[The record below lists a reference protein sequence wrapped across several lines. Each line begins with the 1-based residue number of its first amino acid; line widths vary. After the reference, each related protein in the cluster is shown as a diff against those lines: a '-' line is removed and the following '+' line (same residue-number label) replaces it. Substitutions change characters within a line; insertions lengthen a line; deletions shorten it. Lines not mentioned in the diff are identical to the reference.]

1 MKTKLLFLVV
11 LIAAV
16 VFSCQK
22 KDSEPV
28 QQDVVFSAIQI
39 DPGAGLKSTDDW
51 DWKCVDG
58 LNPVYAMIEIA
69 DDSAGTIDKK
79 TFTPAVFR
87 LDGKLYTQ
95 AIKLDP
101 GTYWVVNFLI
111 MDDMGTPL
119 DDSDDMIYMA
129 TPAEAATFAEYVAD
143 PVSFDFTVTAF
154 TKIEI
159 DVEVLCYEDK
169 YYTEFGFFWFNITE
183 IVVREQCFFGD
194 ICLKHW
200 IEYAGSNYEL
210 QPGDLGLDMVAIIEV
225 KVYKNGVYV
234 ETFTN
239 NVAPN
244 YGVGAPLCVTYADN
258 LNVPDEEF
266 TFELYILVK
275 QGNQFVFVLFKTWT
289 FFDDDMI
296 PAGDDGVV
304 DFVLGT
310 CNFTDTDLQL
320 APWQNLPDQANVTI
334 AYPGALPSYW
344 DVKFNTYTP
353 AGLYD
358 LPAAPT
364 GWMDGWCGDENTTID
379 PGTFDAHIYG
389 SIYVA
394 DWPAGMPFTEL
405 QINRVNWLINHLG
418 DYNLD
423 FENLPQGDAD
433 QVQKAVWNLVSGAT
447 YGGVAGT
454 MSGDAIA
461 AVPDMNNLWYPL
473 PGGWAAVLIV
483 KLNNPDDYQLV
494 FVVVD
499 P

>member
-1 MKTKLLFLVV
+1 MKTKLFVLVV

-58 LNPVYAMIEIA
+58 LNPVYAIIEIA

-210 QPGDLGLDMVAIIEV
+210 QPGDLGLDMVAIMEI
-225 KVYKNGVYV
+225 KVYKNDLLV

-239 NVAPN
+239 NVGPN

-258 LNVPDEEF
+258 LNVDDEEF

-275 QGNQFVFVLFKTWT
+275 QGNSFVFVLFHTWT

-320 APWQNLPDQANVTI
+320 APWQNLPEQANVTI
-334 AYPGALPSYW
+334 ANPGVLDSYW
-344 DVKFNTYTP
+344 DVTFNSFTPVGTYDIP
-353 AGLYD
+353 EDVL
-358 LPAAPT
+358 
-364 GWMDGWCGDENTTID
+364 MDGWCGDENHTIAS
-379 PGTFDAHIYG
+379 GTFNATIYG
-389 SIYVA
+389 SLNDE
-394 DWPAGMPFTEL
+394 DWPAGMPFTL
-405 QINRVNWLINHLG
+405 TQIAKINWLFNHLEDFGYDMSDYTG
-418 DYNLD
+418 D
-423 FENLPQGDAD
+423 EGDD
-433 QVQKAVWNLVSGAT
+433 IQKAIWNLIRGNAHYTGDPAT
-447 YGGVAGT
+447 MFNAAN
-454 MSGDAIA
+454 SHGDF
-461 AVPDMNNLWYPL
+461 VPL

-483 KLNNPDDYQLV
+483 KLDQPLVYQLV
-494 FVVVD
+494 FVLVD